1 MKDNTGIDELQSS
14 ISNSE
19 NDEPVQVVDK
29 RRLTQV
35 ATEPAV
41 ATESARYPSYVEELQ
56 ARLKQTEEQAEKM
69 QARFKQLQ
77 ADLIRETDELRVRL
91 QRNAEIHLETAKAE
105 MLNPLLD
112 IVDNLA
118 RATAC
123 AQTGADK
130 ATLLAGVQATH
141 TLLLRQ
147 LEVQGVKPLLA
158 ENEVFDPKLHE
169 AVDTIEVEPAREGR
183 VIKVYK
189 PGYRLGERLLRPAMV
204 CVGRLGATSLMES

>member
-1 MKDNTGIDELQSS
+1 MKDNTGIDELQASIPSS
-14 ISNSE
+14 Q

-29 RRLTQV
+29 RRFTQV

-56 ARLKQTEEQAEKM
+56 ARLKQAEEQAEKV

-77 ADLIRETDELRVRL
+77 VELMHETDELRLRL
-91 QRNAEIHLETAKAE
+91 QRNAEVRLETAKAE
-105 MLNPLLD
+105 ILNPLLD
-112 IVDNLA
+112 IVDNLM
-118 RATAC
+118 RATAS

-130 ATLLAGVQATH
+130 ATLLAGIQATH

-147 LEVQGVKPLLA
+147 LETQGVKPLLA
-158 ENEVFDPKLHE
+158 ENEIFDPKLHE

-189 PGYRLGERLLRPAMV
+189 SGYKLGERLLRPAMV
-204 CVGRLGATSLMES
+204 CVGRIGQPL